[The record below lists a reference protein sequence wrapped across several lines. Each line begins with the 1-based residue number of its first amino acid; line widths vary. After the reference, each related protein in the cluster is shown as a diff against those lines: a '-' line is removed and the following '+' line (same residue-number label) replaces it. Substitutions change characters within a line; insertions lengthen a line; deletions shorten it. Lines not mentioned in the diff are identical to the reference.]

1 MGRQRPTFQL
11 ICKLPNISAR
21 QKMNAMHSNSNSD
34 IQVSLE
40 DSDAAVE
47 LNDAFYSTDGPIGM
61 AILCN
66 PPDANLEYV
75 EPSQPQ

>member
-1 MGRQRPTFQL
+1 
-11 ICKLPNISAR
+11 
-21 QKMNAMHSNSNSD
+21 MHSNSNSD

>member
-1 MGRQRPTFQL
+1 MD
-11 ICKLPNISAR
+11 
-21 QKMNAMHSNSNSD
+21 AMHSKSD

-40 DSDAAVE
+40 DNDAVVE
-47 LNDAFYSTDGPIGM
+47 LNDAFFSTDGPIGM

-66 PPDANLEYV
+66 PADANLEYV

>member
-1 MGRQRPTFQL
+1 MGRQRSTFQL
-11 ICKLPNISAR
+11 ICKLPNISAQ
-21 QKMNAMHSNSNSD
+21 QKMNAMHSNSD

-47 LNDAFYSTDGPIGM
+47 LNDGFYSTDGPIGM

-66 PPDANLEYV
+66 PPDANLEFV

>member
-1 MGRQRPTFQL
+1 
-11 ICKLPNISAR
+11 
-21 QKMNAMHSNSNSD
+21 MNAINSKSD
-34 IQVSLE
+34 IQVPLD

-75 EPSQPQ
+75 EAPKPQ

>member
-1 MGRQRPTFQL
+1 
-11 ICKLPNISAR
+11 
-21 QKMNAMHSNSNSD
+21 MNAMHSNSNSD

>member
-1 MGRQRPTFQL
+1 MGRQRSTFQL
-11 ICKLPNISAR
+11 ICKLPSISAQ
-21 QKMNAMHSNSNSD
+21 QKMDAMHSKSD

-40 DSDAAVE
+40 DNDAVVE
-47 LNDAFYSTDGPIGM
+47 LNDAFFSTDGPIGM

-66 PPDANLEYV
+66 PADANLEYV

>member
-1 MGRQRPTFQL
+1 MGRQRSTFQL
-11 ICKLPNISAR
+11 ICKRPNISAQ
-21 QKMNAMHSNSNSD
+21 QKMNAMHSKSD
-34 IQVSLE
+34 IQASLE

-75 EPSQPQ
+75 RTSQPQ